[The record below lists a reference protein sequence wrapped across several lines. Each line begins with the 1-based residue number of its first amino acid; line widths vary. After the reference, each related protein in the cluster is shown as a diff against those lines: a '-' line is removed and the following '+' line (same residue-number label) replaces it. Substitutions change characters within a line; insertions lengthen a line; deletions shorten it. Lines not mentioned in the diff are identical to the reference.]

1 MTAAPT
7 PFSSLRRLAASPVF
21 GGVVLLVAVLAAL
34 FWANVLS
41 AQGYESVWHQ
51 ELTVGIGDFA
61 ISEDLRHWIN
71 DGLMALFFLVLG
83 LEVKHELVAG
93 SLQRPKAA
101 AVPIAAAVGGAVL
114 PALIYLALTVGSDGS
129 SGWGIPMATDVA
141 FAVGVLALL
150 GARIAPAIKTFL
162 LTLAVVDD
170 ILAVLVIAVFYT
182 NAIAFGWLAGAALG
196 LVVIRGMQR
205 AGIGA
210 IPPYIVVGAIVW
222 LCMLESGV
230 HATIAGVVLGLITP
244 ARAFNGRDVLHTL
257 KDRIEPWTMLLIVP
271 LFALANAGVV
281 LTGGVLGDAASSG
294 VALGVFLGLLLGKPI
309 GIAGAAL
316 LVNRLGIGDLHPSI
330 RAPQILGIGALAGIG
345 FTVSLFI
352 SDLAFDAPELAQL
365 AKIGVFAGSLLSG
378 ILGAVLLLRATRP
391 GARGAADG
399 DGVPAD
405 EQRVLS

>member
-1 MTAAPT
+1 M
-7 PFSSLRRLAASPVF
+7 
-21 GGVVLLVAVLAAL
+21 LLVAVLAAL